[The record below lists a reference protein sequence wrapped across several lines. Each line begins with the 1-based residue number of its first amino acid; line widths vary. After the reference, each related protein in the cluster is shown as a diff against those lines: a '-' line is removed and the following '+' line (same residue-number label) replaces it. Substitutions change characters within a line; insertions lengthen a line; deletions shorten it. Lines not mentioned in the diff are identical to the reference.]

1 MEPTAETKSLVQGML
16 QRAGIGADDD
26 LLEQLVPMV
35 LRWQDYI
42 QQARSI
48 EVGVDQEPAGTLF

>member
-35 LRWQDYI
+35 LRWQAYI
-42 QQARSI
+42 QQTRSI
-48 EVGVDQEPAGTLF
+48 EVGVDQEPAGNLF